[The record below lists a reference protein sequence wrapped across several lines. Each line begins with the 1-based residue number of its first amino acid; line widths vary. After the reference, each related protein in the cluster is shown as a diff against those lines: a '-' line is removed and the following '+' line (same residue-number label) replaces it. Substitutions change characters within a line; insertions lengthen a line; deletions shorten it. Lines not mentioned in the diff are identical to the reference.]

1 MRERPEQPV
10 SRAAA
15 DPRATPGAPRFGYAR
30 LLERL
35 RAYQAEHAHGAGT
48 AGEAEAA
55 MDRRRVLARLE
66 AELGAPPALLL
77 ARGFDRAYRR
87 VVEGL

>member
-1 MRERPEQPV
+1 V
-10 SRAAA
+10 SAPTARRAGAA
-15 DPRATPGAPRFGYAR
+15 VGAPRFGYAR
-30 LLERL
+30 LLECL
-35 RAYQAEHAHGAGT
+35 RAYQAEVARAAGAS
-48 AGEAEAA
+48 GESDAA

-66 AELGAPPALLL
+66 TELGAAPALLL